1 MNAKIS
7 TPIVGGAK
15 VSAAVEIQTMRSR
28 ALLQFESTNL
38 CSMNLHTLTAIQ
50 SVVGHGD
57 EFGRWQTPKRWFT
70 TGTKARLDVNLRNRI
85 IASLPNDSLRSK
97 AIESK
102 YAPLLNQAVKLANCY
117 LIALRIGPSSL
128 GRRPLSESLGASHI
142 SQIAYQVIPLICAL
156 ALARWFDTDSWD
168 DADTK
173 FLSQLRQED
182 LEPLS
187 NSQRSSVLTECKRMQ
202 FLHDH
207 FWWHDLPLMDLS
219 TEGTTAVA
227 GKKQENEPE
236 RKRDSHLPLPDDYVS
251 EMGLRSIWLIESIGP
266 NVIALTAG
274 INQIWEDTKNFG
286 DALEV
291 QEWRRR
297 AVENLLMDWEWRDEN
312 GVPINQPP
320 FAIRLS
326 QHGKKAG
333 KKSEA
338 DHQWPPTSLAE
349 VLGLCSNVQQAH
361 LFVVSMSTGGRVS
374 ETLDLRRNCVEYA
387 RNGIPY
393 ASGRTFKLV
402 RMQEGEIRDWVL
414 PDLAVKA
421 IEQQVRL
428 VGLIERLSRQN
439 PASDARAKHR
449 ELTDHLWAQISSA
462 SGSDR
467 TQPFVNLGTAMVAYA
482 TAIGME
488 THPGGQSFRPHRFRK
503 TVARLVALALTQAPK
518 ILMDV
523 FGHKSI
529 EMTLHYI
536 LTDKSLQAEI
546 ERISRELRVMRA
558 VVAVEAIVAA
568 EDSAETDSDLGSYG
582 GPAALMIGRAVKA
595 QRGRAHQRGEQWGA
609 GNVRELA
616 EILTLQGK
624 AWEVVREGVV
634 CTKLPGTESGPC
646 NKSKGRPEPS
656 HCQTNCNHRLE
667 EAFLRE
673 DVDASIASSVREFE
687 TAFQEEDEL
696 MQAMWAGQI
705 RAHLPRFSDL
715 KEKWQTNPTVQRVL
729 IASNEEPTE
738 AAA

>member
-1 MNAKIS
+1 MNLKKS
-7 TPIVGGAK
+7 TPSIGVAE
-15 VSAAVEIQTMRSR
+15 VSAADEMQTMRSR
-28 ALLQFESTNL
+28 ALLQHESTDL
-38 CSMNLHTLTAIQ
+38 CSMDLNTLTRIQ
-50 SVVGHGD
+50 SVVGHGY
-57 EFGRWQTPKRWFT
+57 EYGRWQTPKRWFT
-70 TGTKARLDVNLRNRI
+70 TATKAKLDVNLRDRI
-85 IASLPNDSLRSK
+85 MASLPNDSLRSK
-97 AIESK
+97 AIELK
-102 YAPLLNQAVKLANCY
+102 YAPLLVQAVKLANCY
-117 LIALRIGPSSL
+117 LIALRIGPACM
-128 GRRPLSESLGASHI
+128 GRRQFDESLSASLI
-142 SQIAYQVIPLICAL
+142 SEIAYSTVPAMFAL
-156 ALARWFDTDSWD
+156 ALSRWFDSDNWD

-173 FLSQLRQED
+173 FLSQLRQQDIE
-182 LEPLS
+182 LLS
-187 NSQRSSVLTECKRMQ
+187 NSRRSKVLAECRRMQ
-202 FLHDH
+202 FLNDH
-207 FWWHDLPLMDLS
+207 GWWQDLPLLDLD
-219 TEGTTAVA
+219 TQGTTAVA
-227 GKKQENEPE
+227 GNKQDIEPE

-251 EMGLRSIWLIESIGP
+251 EMGSRSIWLIESLGP
-266 NVIALTAG
+266 NLIALATG
-274 INQIWEDTKNFG
+274 IITIW
-286 DALEV
+286 DATQNYEENTRNV
-291 QEWRRR
+291 NDWRRR
-297 AVENLLMDWEWRDEN
+297 WVEDFLMDWEWRDAT
-312 GVPINQPP
+312 GAPINQPP
-320 FAIRLS
+320 FAILLS
-326 QHGKKAG
+326 QHGKGG
-333 KKSEA
+333 KKNDA
-338 DHQWPPTSLAE
+338 DHQWPPKSLAE
-349 VLGLCSNVQQAH
+349 LLGLCGNVQQAH
-361 LFVVSMSTGGRVS
+361 LFVVMMSTGARKS
-374 ETLDLRRNCVEYA
+374 ETLDLRRDCIQYA
-387 RNGIPY
+387 RDGVPY

-402 RMQEGEIRDWVL
+402 RMHEGEMRDWVL
-414 PDLAVKA
+414 PDLAVQA
-421 IEQQVRL
+421 ISQQVRL
-428 VGLIERLSRQN
+428 IGVMERLSRQN
-439 PASDARAKHR
+439 PESDTRAKPR
-449 ELTDHLWAQISSA
+449 ELTDHLWAQISGGT
-462 SGSDR
+462 GSDR
-467 TQPFVNLGTAMVAYA
+467 TQPLLNLGKAMAAYA
-482 TAIGME
+482 RAIGMD
-488 THPGGQSFRPHRFRK
+488 TKPGGQPLRPHRFRK

-546 ERISRELRVMRA
+546 EQISRELRVMRA

-582 GPAALMIGRAVKA
+582 GPAALMIGRAVKV

-687 TAFQEEDEL
+687 TAFQEDDEL

-729 IASNEEPTE
+729 IASNEEQTE